1 MAPISSWSA
10 VDVHPDSP
18 DPVESSGTR
27 RVGILSMTNLVFIFL
42 LGLEAGSS
50 EPGPGGQ
57 WNAIDPL
64 MLILVAGTGIGLLL
78 VGGRL
83 LKPAVVL
90 AAASLGAVVGL
101 RLATGTRQ
109 ETLPGWLLAQG
120 IPSLV
125 WVAGLPLIMGII
137 SMIIARFVLA
147 VMLGAATAT
156 AVLVL
161 GLAIVEQ
168 SEPDA
173 ASVVRV
179 SLAHVSTVD
188 VDPGDED
195 AEIEPADTVSD
206 AVTQAVNDA
215 VMESMLDRASDLAD
229 GVVGDLSGWSPAVPG
244 WIRTWWSRSTAGVPP
259 STIDLL
265 VALASVSAICALL
278 LGLLLPDRTA
288 IVATSIAGAWLLSA
302 ALAAAWSR
310 FGDGS
315 PPPPFPSLLG
325 GGLLAGVGI
334 LIQHRWAPR
343 AVVRTES

>member
-1 MAPISSWSA
+1 
-10 VDVHPDSP
+10 
-18 DPVESSGTR
+18 
-27 RVGILSMTNLVFIFL
+27 MTNSILIFL
-42 LGLEAGSS
+42 LGVQAGSS
-50 EPGPGGQ
+50 DPGPVGSGGP

-64 MLILVAGTGIGLLL
+64 VLILVAGTGIGLLL

-101 RLATGTRQ
+101 RLATGTRE
-109 ETLPGWLLAQG
+109 ETLPGWLLAQE

-125 WVAGLPLIMGII
+125 WVAGLPLIMGVI
-137 SMIIARFVLA
+137 SMFIARFVLA

-156 AVLVL
+156 AVLVF
-161 GLAIVEQ
+161 GLAIVDQ
-168 SEPDA
+168 GEPDA
-173 ASVVRV
+173 ASVVGV
-179 SLAHVSTVD
+179 SLVHVFTVD
-188 VDPGDED
+188 EDPGDE
-195 AEIEPADTVSD
+195 AGEVEPADTVSD

-215 VMESMLDRASDLAD
+215 VVESMLDRVGDLAD
-229 GVVGDLSGWSPAVPG
+229 GAVGDLSGWSPAVPG
-244 WIRTWWSRSTAGVPP
+244 WIRTWWARSTAGVPP

-265 VALASVSAICALL
+265 VALASVSAICSLL

-288 IVATSIAGAWLLSA
+288 IVASSIAGAWLLSA
-302 ALAAAWSR
+302 AIAAAWSR

-325 GGLLAGVGI
+325 GGLLAGIGI

-343 AVVRTES
+343 AAVRAES